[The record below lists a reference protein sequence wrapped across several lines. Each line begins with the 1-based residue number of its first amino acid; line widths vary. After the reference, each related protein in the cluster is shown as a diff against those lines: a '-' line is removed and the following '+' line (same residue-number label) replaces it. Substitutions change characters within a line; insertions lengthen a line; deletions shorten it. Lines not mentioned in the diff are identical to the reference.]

1 MNLYEKIKTIY
12 PSLTQQDFMSVIS
25 LQLLVRLHSKLTN
38 KLVLHR
44 NLNINNNEHKRL
56 NLHGIS

>member
-25 LQLLVRLHSKLTN
+25 LQDDSDGKGEYIKIWNHITYLKPTEEQ
-38 KLVLHR
+38 
-44 NLNINNNEHKRL
+44 LNSI
-56 NLHGIS
+56 G